1 MSTETERST
10 LVGQEKKVG
19 RESGSAPD
27 WGLVVGRALVA
38 IAIAIF
44 VAFLSLP
51 LIALFLR
58 VPFGE
63 LLDYLSKPLVLNALL
78 LSLVTSFVSLGLMVV
93 LGTPTAFVLAR
104 RDFPGKRLLDT
115 LIDLPL
121 VLPPAV
127 AGIALLLAFGRRG
140 LLGPMLEGAGIDI
153 AFSTIAV
160 VLAQTFVASPFY
172 VKATRAAFQDVP
184 RELEEAA
191 STDGAGPWARFRRV
205 LLPLALPGIAG
216 GAIMAWARALS
227 EFGATILFAGSFEG
241 RTQTM
246 PLAIYSALESDLNA
260 AIVLSGVLLVA
271 SMAILIAFRLLSGK
285 QTGAVGFGQ

>member
-1 MSTETERST
+1 
-10 LVGQEKKVG
+10 
-19 RESGSAPD
+19 
-27 WGLVVGRALVA
+27 VVGRAAVA
-38 IAIAIF
+38 LAIAIF
-44 VAFLSLP
+44 AAFLSLP
-51 LIALFLR
+51 IIALLLR
-58 VPFGE
+58 VPLADLF
-63 LLDYLSKPLVLNALL
+63 DYLSRPLVLNALL
-78 LSLVTSFVSLGLMVV
+78 LSLFTSLVSLGLMVAF
-93 LGTPTAFVLAR
+93 GTPTAFVLAR
-104 RDFPGKRLLDT
+104 RDFPGKRVLDT
-115 LIDLPL
+115 LVDLPL

-140 LLGPMLEGAGIDI
+140 LLGPTLEGAGIDI

-191 STDGAGPWARFRRV
+191 ATDGAGSWSRFRRV
-205 LLPLALPGIAG
+205 LLPLALPGITA

-227 EFGATILFAGSFEG
+227 EFGATILFAGSFVG

-271 SMAILIAFRLLSGK
+271 SLAILIAFRLLSGK
-285 QTGAVGFGQ
+285 STGAVGFGQ

>member
-1 MSTETERST
+1 
-10 LVGQEKKVG
+10 L
-19 RESGSAPD
+19 
-27 WGLVVGRALVA
+27 LGRAALALA
-38 IAIAIF
+38 IALF

-51 LIALFLR
+51 LIALLLR
-58 VPFGE
+58 VPFTDLFSYMGR
-63 LLDYLSKPLVLNALL
+63 PLVLNALL
-78 LSLVTSFVSLGLMVV
+78 LSLFTSLVSLGLMVG
-93 LGTPTAFVLAR
+93 LGTPLAFVLAR
-104 RDFPGKRLLDT
+104 RDFAGKRALDT

-140 LLGPMLEGAGIDI
+140 LLGPLLEGTGIDI
-153 AFSTIAV
+153 AFSTTAV
-160 VLAQTFVASPFY
+160 VLAQIFVASPFY
-172 VKATRAAFQDVP
+172 VKAAKAAFQDVP

-191 STDGAGPWARFRRV
+191 ATDGAGHWSRFRHV

-227 EFGATILFAGSFEG
+227 EFGATILFAGNFEG

-246 PLAIYSALESDLNA
+246 PLAIYTALESDLNA

-271 SMAILIAFRLLSGK
+271 SLAVLIAFRLLSSK
-285 QTGAVGFGQ
+285 HTSSVGFGG